1 MKLICTASKV
11 SWFTVGREYDATWI
25 TLKFQWL
32 LRDDAGDSWE
42 LEDYANGYRTERL
55 EDAEFSIAQVYEP
68 VTAAD
73 DPFDDY
79 LAKEMQEAHEDIL
92 AAVMQMAN
100 EEGIGTEFNAQVVK
114 LRKVFDKLAKKPET
128 QRAFLLALAYIGEEK
143 SQ

>member
-11 SWFTVGREYDATWI
+11 SWFTVGREYDATWL

-55 EDAEFSIAQVYEP
+55 EDAEFAV
-68 VTAAD
+68 VTGAPTSAD
-73 DPFDDY
+73 M
-79 LAKEMQEAHEDIL
+79 LNEIR
-92 AAVMQMAN
+92 QMAFD
-100 EEGIGTEFNAQVVK
+100 EGIGTEFNAQVVK

-143 SQ
+143 A